1 MTRGALEHQEG
12 ISLRLRKAA
21 FGSTI
26 RMHMGFF
33 DTPEMLG
40 FEATNDLGR
49 CGETRWALIS
59 SPIGKQG
66 GSFFLI
72 DPWYTVYEQRDS
84 GPVEPHWN
92 CGIYSCLHIFLKVW
106 NPFFVGLYPEWCSK
120 TLAFQDAFWRVQES
134 NRQPLGLPG
143 ASHDSRLANLWC
155 EPGQHTG
162 SSAWEQISGD

>member
-1 MTRGALEHQEG
+1 MLVYQRVNGAFFQLRMTRGALEHQEG

-66 GSFFLI
+66 GFFFFFLI

-84 GPVEPHWN
+84 GPVEPHWKLWN
-92 CGIYSCLHIFLKVW
+92 LFL
-106 NPFFVGLYPEWCSK
+106 FAYFSK
-120 TLAFQDAFWRVQES
+120 SLEAILCWLV
-134 NRQPLGLPG
+134 P
-143 ASHDSRLANLWC
+143 
-155 EPGQHTG
+155 
-162 SSAWEQISGD
+162 